1 MPTSLSATL
10 RREMRPTV
18 ALAAPVVIAEVGW
31 VAMQIVDIAM
41 VGRLGPE
48 AIGAVGVGSALLLA
62 FGVFGMGLLLGLDTL
77 VSQAFGAR
85 DREACDGWLRHGV
98 FLALVL
104 TVPIVLLARVVG
116 SRLDVWGFD
125 PRVLALVRPYFA
137 IVTWSLPL
145 LLLYAAFRRYLQAV
159 SVVAPIMIALVAAN
173 VVNAAA
179 NWVLIF
185 GRLGA
190 PALGVDGAGWA
201 TCLARACMVIV
212 LAAAVARRGVR
223 PWTLTAGVRIAG
235 LRRILGLGWPAAT
248 QVTLEYGAFAAVTML
263 AGRLE
268 PSTLA
273 AHQIVANLAGLT
285 YMVPLGVASAGA
297 VRVGHAVG
305 RRDAAGASGAGWTA
319 IALGAGFMASAAAA
333 FLAAPR
339 ALLGIFTIDGRVV
352 EAGLTLI
359 VVVAL
364 FQIFDGLQGVATGA
378 LRGLGDTRTP
388 MLLNLAGHWLIGLPV
403 GCLLCF
409 RIGWGVVGLWIG
421 ISTGL
426 VLVGSLVTAIWWR
439 RSRALAAALADL
451 PAG

>member
-1 MPTSLSATL
+1 M
-10 RREMRPTV
+10 
-18 ALAAPVVIAEVGW
+18 
-31 VAMQIVDIAM
+31 AMQIVDIAM

-48 AIGAVGVGSALLLA
+48 AIGAVGVGSALFLA
-62 FGVFGMGLLLGLDTL
+62 FSIFGMGLLLGLDTL

-85 DREACDGWLRHGV
+85 DRAACDGWLRHGIV
-98 FLALVL
+98 LALVL
-104 TVPIVLLARVVG
+104 TPPFLLLAGVAG
-116 SRLDVWGFD
+116 SSLDVWGFD
-125 PRVLALVRPYFA
+125 PHVLVLVRPYFA

-159 SVVAPIMIALVAAN
+159 SAVEPVMIALISAN

-185 GRLGA
+185 GNLGA

-201 TCLARACMVIV
+201 TCISRACMVIV
-212 LAAAVARRGVR
+212 LAVAVARRGVR
-223 PWTLTAGVRIAG
+223 PWTLTTGVRIAG
-235 LRRILGLGWPAAT
+235 LRRILGLGWPAAMQT
-248 QVTLEYGAFAAVTML
+248 TLEYGAFAAVTML
-263 AGRLE
+263 AARLD

-285 YMVPLGVASAGA
+285 FMVPLGVASAGA

-319 IALGAGFMASAAAA
+319 IALGAGFMAAAAA
-333 FLAAPR
+333 TFLAAPR

-378 LRGLGDTRTP
+378 LRGLGDTRNP
-388 MLLNLAGHWLIGLPV
+388 MLLNLAGHWMIGLPV
-403 GCLLCF
+403 GYLLCF
-409 RIGWGVVGLWIG
+409 AGGWGVVGLWIG

-426 VLVGSLVTAIWWR
+426 VLVGSLVTAIWWVRARALPTACSDATR
-439 RSRALAAALADL
+439 RSL
-451 PAG
+451 PPRD